1 MNKDSHKDF
10 KDLDPD
16 DVIYVDEDQR
26 PPTPPP
32 VVEDP
37 KDVAPIRPKAPVFDL
52 PLVEESRVPSSLP
65 EPKTPT
71 KPEALDI
78 PALETPEDDDRQAPV
93 SQVKPAA
100 QEQSAAPV
108 AQDRKESPTQ
118 PSIPTLKQSPKPL
131 DQPIE
136 ASIPSPSIIQ
146 PPSNRQLQDV
156 QPRPATKPLSTESM
170 RPVAPW
176 PRAPKPIL
184 DIAPPAVQHLPAPAR
199 PPAMLPPPPPPPA
212 PPAVPSTLQT
222 PALVLPAPVDP
233 VAASVAPQPPAPP
246 PPPLVLPKSPLA
258 TTDLQGNW
266 GSPSTLNQTPPME
279 VLAPGG
285 ETKPIDAASEP
296 DEREESETEQELLQ
310 TAKRR
315 GTQHLKVFGVVT
327 LILILTTVVLG
338 IIVLRPY
345 VQDVLESKRSED
357 ARIFEDVLVNLLQVD
372 NQQMEIKISDKQAD
386 KIQPALESQADI
398 KDGKVVVNNI
408 LKVDYATDF
417 SNPAISSKFRF
428 DLDLQTTKRDNFILD
443 VVTVFNDEGA
453 YFLIEGLSINGKDH
467 DLAQTTFGRRWSNL
481 EDLLQVQSSSEAT
494 ALNENQSIILNYVA
508 NLLKLYSYPHYLF
521 LLPVFNI
528 TQSHHYNAAR
538 EILLQSQAYY
548 LQTNTC
554 SDLQDTQRRCRLI
567 IDYEQ
572 LYQLYVDIYKVLE
585 VDLPSYYNILRTSD
599 RQSFNLPETVE
610 LTFDTER
617 HYPILIEAP
626 VIASEISASSFVV
639 SYEDFDISN
648 LEIAKVSDP
657 LALIEYHRQILEY
670 EADKF

>member
-1 MNKDSHKDF
+1 M
-10 KDLDPD
+10 
-16 DVIYVDEDQR
+16 
-26 PPTPPP
+26 
-32 VVEDP
+32 
-37 KDVAPIRPKAPVFDL
+37 
-52 PLVEESRVPSSLP
+52 
-65 EPKTPT
+65 
-71 KPEALDI
+71 
-78 PALETPEDDDRQAPV
+78 
-93 SQVKPAA
+93 PAA
-100 QEQSAAPV
+100 PEQSVAPV
-108 AQDRKESPTQ
+108 AQDRKEPPTQ
-118 PSIPTLKQSPKPL
+118 SSIPTLKKSPKPL
-131 DQPIE
+131 IQPIK
-136 ASIPSPSIIQ
+136 PSKPSSSIIQ
-146 PPSNRQLQDV
+146 PSSDRRLQDV
-156 QPRPATKPLSTESM
+156 QPRPVSKPMSTEPL
-170 RPVAPW
+170 RPVAPL

-184 DIAPPAVQHLPAPAR
+184 DIAPPPVQHVQAPAT
-199 PPAMLPPPPPPPA
+199 PPAMPLPPPPA
-212 PPAVPSTLQT
+212 PPPALSPPVPPPAPPPVPSAPQT
-222 PALVLPAPVDP
+222 PSLVLPTPVDP
-233 VAASVAPQPPAPP
+233 VAASVAPQPTAPP

-266 GSPSTLNQTPPME
+266 GSPTTLNQTPPME

-285 ETKPIDAASEP
+285 ETKPIDAVSEP
-296 DEREESETEQELLQ
+296 DEREESETEQELSQ
-310 TAKRR
+310 IAKRR
-315 GTQHLKVFGVVT
+315 GTKHLKVFGVVT

-417 SNPAISSKFRF
+417 SNPTISSKFRF

-626 VIASEISASSFVV
+626 VVASEISASSFVI